1 MSTEVNYISNICV
14 MGKKITPQFK
24 CELAPLIY
32 NNSSCLMV
40 RGITRIW
47 SKTSVQLFLNF
58 ICHHLLILTTVAG
71 KDKTPAKLNKM
82 PPNLIKMYANFI
94 NCTHANLKKCMQT

>member
-1 MSTEVNYISNICV
+1 MSREVKYISNGCV
-14 MGKKITPQFK
+14 MGKKITPQFNR
-24 CELAPLIY
+24 ELAALVY

-47 SKTSVQLFLNF
+47 SKTSAQLFLNF

-71 KDKTPAKLNKM
+71 MDKTPAKRNKM

-94 NCTHANLKKCMQT
+94 NRTQT

>member
-1 MSTEVNYISNICV
+1 MSTEVNYISNVCV

-24 CELAPLIY
+24 RELTALIY

-58 ICHHLLILTTVAG
+58 ICRHMLILNLLRWPVWT
-71 KDKTPAKLNKM
+71 KHPQ
-82 PPNLIKMYANFI
+82 NLIK
-94 NCTHANLKKCMQT
+94 CLQT

>member
-1 MSTEVNYISNICV
+1 MSTEVNYISNVCV

-24 CELAPLIY
+24 RELAALIY

-58 ICHHLLILTTVAG
+58 ICHHLLILTYTTVRG
-71 KDKTPAKLNKM
+71 L
-82 PPNLIKMYANFI
+82 
-94 NCTHANLKKCMQT
+94 